1 MPAEDRKMIYH
12 YDNTPIFY
20 EISGNGPAVVLLH
33 GFLESTS
40 MWGSII
46 EEFKDKRTIISIDLP
61 GHGQSGVISD
71 THSMELMATVVL
83 GILQEHDFESVAV
96 IGHSMGGYVAL
107 AMAEKHPNLVS
118 KLILLNS
125 TPAADSPE
133 RKVNRDRAL
142 KVIKT
147 NREAFISMAITNL
160 FTEHSQNEFAE
171 EIAQL
176 KREALSFP
184 SEGVTAAIRGMRDR
198 KDRSLVLKN
207 YTGEKYMICATEDPI
222 VPFQASEV
230 LAKFTKTP
238 VKKVSGGHMSLTEN
252 YQETIKILHLIG

>member
-40 MWGSII
+40 MWAPII
-46 EEFKDKRTIISIDLP
+46 EEFKHKRTIISIDLP

-71 THSMELMATVVL
+71 THSMEAMATVVL

-118 KLILLNS
+118 KLILLN
-125 TPAADSPE
+125 
-133 RKVNRDRAL
+133 
-142 KVIKT
+142 
-147 NREAFISMAITNL
+147 
-160 FTEHSQNEFAE
+160 
-171 EIAQL
+171 
-176 KREALSFP
+176 
-184 SEGVTAAIRGMRDR
+184 
-198 KDRSLVLKN
+198 
-207 YTGEKYMICATEDPI
+207 
-222 VPFQASEV
+222 
-230 LAKFTKTP
+230 
-238 VKKVSGGHMSLTEN
+238 
-252 YQETIKILHLIG
+252 